1 MYTVK
6 RSLKFYVRQLCNTKP
21 PNTKKDKDTKLN
33 FTLFTPLVN
42 LPRLFRLF
50 SLIPGSFRE

>member
-1 MYTVK
+1 MYASYAT
-6 RSLKFYVRQLCNTKP
+6 QNHP
-21 PNTKKDKDTKLN
+21 IQKKDKDTKLN